1 MNNHKKLILL
11 SLAILFFLPL
21 ASKAAEVKS
30 GENIYLAK
38 EESIDGSL
46 YAASNNITI
55 DGDINGDLIAAAQT
69 ITING
74 RLEGDLIAAAQT
86 ITVNGEINGNVR
98 VASNNTTL
106 NGKIARNVNFIGNT
120 LIIGQEAEI
129 GWDILTESINANI
142 MGLIGGSVYGDGDNI
157 ILSGKIAKDFYFG
170 NGHKMKNLA
179 ISPEAKINGNLYY
192 NKDTQVKLGDQASVA
207 GNIYPLETPERK
219 DSLTPRLWSFTYFLF
234 ASFIIGLILITLS
247 KKFVL
252 NLNNILKEAPLA
264 SLGWGSLIFLATP
277 AIAIL
282 LLLTIIGAPLA
293 LILITVWLLALWVGK
308 IFTAIFIGSE
318 IMKKITKEKY
328 SEKNLLVAMII
339 GIIILRVLFIIP
351 AIGWIIS
358 LLATC
363 LSLGAIITYLRRQ

>member
-1 MNNHKKLILL
+1 
-11 SLAILFFLPL
+11 
-21 ASKAAEVKS
+21 
-30 GENIYLAK
+30 
-38 EESIDGSL
+38 
-46 YAASNNITI
+46 
-55 DGDINGDLIAAAQT
+55 
-69 ITING
+69 
-74 RLEGDLIAAAQT
+74 
-86 ITVNGEINGNVR
+86 
-98 VASNNTTL
+98 
-106 NGKIARNVNFIGNT
+106 
-120 LIIGQEAEI
+120 
-129 GWDILTESINANI
+129 
-142 MGLIGGSVYGDGDNI
+142 
-157 ILSGKIAKDFYFG
+157 
-170 NGHKMKNLA
+170 MKNLA

-219 DSLTPRLWSFTYFLF
+219 DSLTSRLWSFTYFLF

-252 NLNNILKEAPLA
+252 NLNNILKGAPLA

-351 AIGWIIS
+351 VIGWIIS

>member
-252 NLNNILKEAPLA
+252 NLK
-264 SLGWGSLIFLATP
+264 SS
-277 AIAIL
+277 
-282 LLLTIIGAPLA
+282 
-293 LILITVWLLALWVGK
+293 
-308 IFTAIFIGSE
+308 
-318 IMKKITKEKY
+318 
-328 SEKNLLVAMII
+328 
-339 GIIILRVLFIIP
+339 
-351 AIGWIIS
+351 
-358 LLATC
+358 
-363 LSLGAIITYLRRQ
+363 